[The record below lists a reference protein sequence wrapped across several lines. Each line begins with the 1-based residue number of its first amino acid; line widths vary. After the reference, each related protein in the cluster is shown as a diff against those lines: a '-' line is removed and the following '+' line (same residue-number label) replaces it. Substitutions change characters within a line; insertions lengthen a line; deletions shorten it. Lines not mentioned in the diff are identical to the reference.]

1 MEIDSR
7 AITRFLQ
14 KHRSQLTWTGVAAIV
29 ILVASTGALSAFGMT
44 GPAQIAFAI
53 LIVAA
58 ILWIS
63 EAIPLFV
70 TSLLIL
76 FLSLVWLQ
84 PGLERTEAPVSTSV
98 FTAPFFSNVIL
109 LFLGGFVISAA
120 LNKYQLDEQL
130 ARRILNRTGSS
141 LPRLLLAVMAITA
154 FLSMWLSNTAAS
166 AMMLALILP
175 MANSIPEGQPA
186 RKGLVL
192 GIPFAANIGGLG
204 TPIGSPPNA
213 IAMQYLSGIGDD
225 PSFLLWMAIG
235 LPMVIVLIV
244 VAWLVLRKLF
254 QVEGNLE
261 TEDLTSRK
269 FVPKPGV
276 TVVIIG
282 TLITVIGWMTT
293 EWHGLASGTIALIP
307 VLLFFGLRLLNVR
320 DFRALS
326 WDVLF
331 VMGGGLCLGAA
342 MAHSGLADWVV
353 QLLPIEGV
361 GTYALAVII
370 GIAAVSMSSVMS
382 NTATANLLL
391 PIVVGMAIVPAAP
404 VMIAV
409 AFCCS
414 LAMPLPIST
423 PPNALAFS
431 SGELR
436 VTDLIKPGLIL
447 TAIGVSLV
455 FALGW
460 RWWDVVGIF

>member
-1 MEIDSR
+1 MENDNRVLADFFRI
-7 AITRFLQ
+7 
-14 KHRSQLTWTGVAAIV
+14 HRSHVTWAGVAAIV
-29 ILVASTGALSAFGMT
+29 ILVAATGAFSAFGMT

-58 ILWIS
+58 ILWIT

-84 PGLERTEAPVSTSV
+84 PGLERAGTTVSSSV

-109 LFLGGFVISAA
+109 LFLGGFVISTA
-120 LNKYQLDEQL
+120 LNKFQLDEQL
-130 ARRILNRTGSS
+130 ARRILQRTGSS

-213 IAMQYLSGIGDD
+213 IAMQYLAGVDQA
-225 PSFLLWMAIG
+225 PSFVRWMTIG
-235 LPMVIVLIV
+235 VPMVLVLIV
-244 VAWLVLRKLF
+244 VAWFLLRKLF
-254 QVEGNLE
+254 QVKGDLE
-261 TEDLTSRK
+261 TKDLTSRK

-293 EWHGLASGTIALIP
+293 EWHGLSSGTIALIP

-320 DFRALS
+320 DFRSLS

-342 MAHSGLADWVV
+342 MSQSGLADWVV
-353 QLLPIEGV
+353 QQLPIDGV
-361 GTYALAVII
+361 GTYSLAII
-370 GIAAVSMSSVMS
+370 VGIAAVSMSSVMS

-391 PIVVGMAIVPAAP
+391 PIVVGMGIADSAP

-436 VTDLIKPGLIL
+436 VADLIKPGLAL
-447 TAIGVSLV
+447 TVLGVFLV

>member
-1 MEIDSR
+1 M
-7 AITRFLQ
+7 
-14 KHRSQLTWTGVAAIV
+14 
-29 ILVASTGALSAFGMT
+29 ILVAATGAFSAFGMT

-84 PGLERTEAPVSTSV
+84 PGLERAGTPVSNSD

-120 LNKYQLDEQL
+120 LNKFQLDEQL
-130 ARRILNRTGSS
+130 ARRILQRTGSA

-175 MANSIPEGQPA
+175 MANQIPEGQLA

-213 IAMQYLSGIGDD
+213 IAMQYLAGLDAD
-225 PSFLLWMAIG
+225 PSFIRWMAIG

-244 VAWLVLRKLF
+244 VAWFLLRKLF

-261 TEDLTSRK
+261 TGDLNSRK

-276 TVVIIG
+276 TVVIVG
-282 TLITVIGWMTT
+282 TLLTVIGWMTT

-307 VLLFFGLRLLNVR
+307 VLLFFGLRLLNIR
-320 DFRALS
+320 DFRGLS

-331 VMGGGLCLGAA
+331 VMGGGLCLGVA
-342 MAHSGLADWVV
+342 MSNSGLADWVV
-353 QLLPIEGV
+353 ERLPIDGV
-361 GTYALAVII
+361 GIYALAVII

-391 PIVVGMAIVPAAP
+391 PIVVGMGIAPAAP
-404 VMIAV
+404 IMIAI

-436 VTDLIKPGLIL
+436 VADLMKPGLAL
-447 TAIGVSLV
+447 TVIGVFLV

>member
-1 MEIDSR
+1 MENPPS
-7 AITRFLQ
+7 ALLRFFH
-14 KHRSQLTWTGVAAIV
+14 KHRSQTTWTAVAALV
-29 ILVASTGALSAFGMT
+29 ILMGATGAFSAFGMT
-44 GPAQIAFAI
+44 VPAQIAFAI
-53 LIVAA
+53 LIIAA

-76 FLSLVWLQ
+76 FLSLVWLE
-84 PGLERTEAPVSTSV
+84 PGLEAAGTEVESSV
-98 FTAPFFSNVIL
+98 FTSPFFSNVIL

-120 LNKYQLDEQL
+120 LNKFQLDEQL
-130 ARRILNRTGSS
+130 ARRILQRTGSS
-141 LPRLLLAVMAITA
+141 LPRLLLAIMAITA

-166 AMMLALILP
+166 AMMLALLLP
-175 MANSIPEGQPA
+175 MAHSLPEGQLA
-186 RKGLVL
+186 RKGLIL

-213 IAMQYLSGIGDD
+213 IAMQYLARVGEE
-225 PSFLLWMAIG
+225 PSFIRWMMIG
-235 LPMVIVLIV
+235 VPMVLVLIV
-244 VAWLVLRKLF
+244 IAWFLLRKMF
-254 QVEGNLE
+254 QVEGDLE
-261 TEDLTSRK
+261 IADLTSRK

-307 VLLFFGLRLLNVR
+307 VLLFFGLRLLTIR

-342 MAHSGLADWVV
+342 MSHSGLADWVV
-353 QLLPIEGV
+353 QQLPLEGV
-361 GTYALAVII
+361 GTFGLALIV

-391 PIVVGMAIVPAAP
+391 PIVVGMGIVPVGP
-404 VMIAV
+404 VMIAI

-431 SGELR
+431 SGELQ
-436 VTDLIKPGLIL
+436 VSDLIKPGLLL
-447 TAIGVSLV
+447 TVIGVILV